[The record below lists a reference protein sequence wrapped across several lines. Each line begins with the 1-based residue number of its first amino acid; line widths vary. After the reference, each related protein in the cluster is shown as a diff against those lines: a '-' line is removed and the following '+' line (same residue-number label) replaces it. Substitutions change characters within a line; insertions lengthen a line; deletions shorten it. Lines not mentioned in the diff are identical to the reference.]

1 MNQKMYTQKI
11 TKIQQIQRNNAKFR
25 LTNTTKDCCNRS
37 HINIGQKS
45 IEAMTDQVGK
55 DLQFKMQ
62 NKYIIEI
69 NKHES
74 NVDDIEGI
82 VPD

>member
-1 MNQKMYTQKI
+1 
-11 TKIQQIQRNNAKFR
+11 
-25 LTNTTKDCCNRS
+25 
-37 HINIGQKS
+37 
-45 IEAMTDQVGK
+45 MTDQVGK

-62 NKYIIEI
+62 NKYIIKI

>member
-1 MNQKMYTQKI
+1 MIIWNLMNQKMYTQKI

-25 LTNTTKDCCNRS
+25 LTNTTKDCW
-37 HINIGQKS
+37 GQKS

-62 NKYIIEI
+62 NNYIIEI